1 MKLGIKVG
9 PQHQSVLD
17 LEETNAPFAEVWFR
31 IDKKD
36 DYDELFSFLRKKRV
50 DTGLH
55 FWGLTHDGIVPT
67 LTHDDPALLQE
78 SINLMKQTIDIA
90 AHNNFSYVNI
100 HPGFRMRIG
109 CEYTDLVFS
118 SIDDHIVSHEHATIH
133 FLDSVEQLTVYA
145 KRKNVVLIVE
155 TTPVRLQTGSL
166 HDNKNRR
173 STQDFCEYSYID
185 LPTDTIQFAIAND
198 FGHTAANRISEH
210 AKPVWDLLY
219 KKTIEYVPMTRLLHL
234 GYIIPPYN
242 GTDYHDQ
249 LDNPMFETPVA
260 IPNKNQMVELLTLF
274 KKRNDV
280 WALVEPNGQ
289 HPKNYF
295 LAQKLLAKAGL

>member
-9 PQHQSVLD
+9 PQKQSILD

-36 DYDELFSFLRKKRV
+36 DYDELFSYLRKKKV

-55 FWGLTHDGIVPT
+55 FWGLTREGIVPT
-67 LTHDDPALLQE
+67 LTHDNPSLLQE
-78 SINLMKQTIDIA
+78 SMDLIIQTIDIA
-90 AHNNFSYVNI
+90 SLNNFSYVNI
-100 HPGFRMRIG
+100 HPGFRRRIG
-109 CEYTDLVFS
+109 CEYTDLIFS
-118 SIDDHIVSHEHATIH
+118 SLDDHIVPQEQATIH
-133 FLDSVEQLTVYA
+133 FLDCIDRLTAYGA
-145 KRKNVVLIVE
+145 EKNVLLTVE
-155 TTPVRLQTGSL
+155 TTPIRLQTGSL
-166 HDNKNRR
+166 HDTKNRH
-173 STQDFCEYSYID
+173 SVQDFSEYSYID
-185 LPTDTIQFAIAND
+185 LPTDTLHFAIAND
-198 FGHTAANRISEH
+198 FGHTAARTISEH

-219 KKTIEYVPMTRLLHL
+219 KKTIEYAPMTRLLHV

-249 LDNPMFETPVA
+249 LDNPMVETPDA
-260 IPNKNQMVELLTLF
+260 IPNKNQMIELLKLF
-274 KKRNDV
+274 ANRDDV

-295 LAQKLLAKAGL
+295 LAQKLLAEAGC